1 MEENGE
7 IRQRRSRNFEE
18 RERQRQRDTERDK
31 QTSTTIVK
39 VHKKEYDRKQIN
51 VRSYKMIVAN

>member
-1 MEENGE
+1 MEENGQ

-18 RERQRQRDTERDK
+18 TERERHTQGEK

-39 VHKKEYDRKQIN
+39 VHKKEYDRKQVN
-51 VRSYKMIVAN
+51 VRNYKMIVVN

>member
-1 MEENGE
+1 MEKYGIGDQGISKRE
-7 IRQRRSRNFEE
+7 RQ
-18 RERQRQRDTERDK
+18 RQRQRDTERDK

-39 VHKKEYDRKQIN
+39 VHKKEYDRKQIS